1 MGDRMKF
8 AAKRDIIIVG
18 CVAAI
23 GLLLFFITSGTVGK
37 AGSYA
42 EIYYK
47 SQLVKTVTLS
57 EGIEESFSLD
67 KLPNVVFH
75 LYDDGS
81 IAFIESDCPDKICI
95 RSGKLHLVGQTA
107 ACLPNE
113 VYIKVVSVQKDLN
126 APDLVVG

>member
-1 MGDRMKF
+1 MKF
-8 AAKRDIIIVG
+8 AAKRDLIIVG
-18 CVAAI
+18 AVAAI
-23 GLLLFFITSGTVGK
+23 GLLLFFITSGAVGK
-37 AGSYA
+37 AGAYA

-47 SQLVKTVTLS
+47 SQLVKTVALS
-57 EGIEESFSLD
+57 EGKEESFSLD
-67 KLPNVVFH
+67 KVPNVVFQ
-75 LYDDGS
+75 LYSDGS

-113 VYIKVVSVQKDLN
+113 VYIKIVSIQKDPD